1 MFCGCCSQPGASL
14 ALCCHLAPPGRDLAA
29 FECVLCLRSER
40 ISYPHCF
47 SRLLESGIA
56 LLFDE
61 MNFDSLV
68 RGELKVK
75 PSWILRL
82 ST

>member
-1 MFCGCCSQPGASL
+1 MLGGCSSQPGASP

-29 FECVLCLRSER
+29 FERVLWLRGER

-47 SRLLESGIA
+47 SCLLEFVIA
-56 LLFDE
+56 LLFGE